1 MNKRVRH
8 FTAKELAVVVALLC
22 VLTGALIGALTAT
35 GRATRGERCL
45 ARLRQMGVAM
55 QLYVAANDEY
65 LPLIAYGRLPD
76 VTLFADALRPY
87 AKHHEDLW
95 ICPDGDMRP
104 ATIASGNGRL
114 LHYGMNDFGYAEVAD
129 CVNNYLPTLSG
140 ARVSALAGPAAVI
153 LAADARPD
161 VSPEDI
167 GAPERFTY
175 SWPLT
180 SLAQERHSAGY
191 NALYLGGAARRH
203 GNQANHQDWT
213 CRKSQGCPHCAASR
227 SE

>member
-35 GRATRGERCL
+35 RRATRGERCL

-114 LHYGMNDFGYAEVAD
+114 LHYGMNDFGYTEVAD

-140 ARVSALAGPAAVI
+140 ARERGRRAVCLNNLSQI
-153 LAADARPD
+153 AIAMK
-161 VSPEDI
+161 
-167 GAPERFTY
+167 TY
-175 SWPLT
+175 SADYDEYLPPHFY
-180 SLAQERHSAGY
+180 SLAKHGTMPMIFVCPTAGTAPADSMAPSAFLRANCSY
-191 NALYLGGAARRH
+191 NLVVYKNAGTGG
-203 GNQANHQDWT
+203 
-213 CRKSQGCPHCAASR
+213 
-227 SE
+227 